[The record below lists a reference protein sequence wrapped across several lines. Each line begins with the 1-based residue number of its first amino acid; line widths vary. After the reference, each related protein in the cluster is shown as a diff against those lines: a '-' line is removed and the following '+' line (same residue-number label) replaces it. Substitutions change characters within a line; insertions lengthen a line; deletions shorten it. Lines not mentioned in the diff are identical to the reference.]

1 MSTTETIETTDNTD
15 TDTDAD
21 TDTDTD
27 ADANADADADAGPV
41 DPFAPFRLDG
51 QVAIVTGASVGLGR
65 RFARVLH
72 AAGATVVV
80 AARREELLTDLAD
93 ELGER
98 IVAVRAD
105 IAEAADCRN
114 LVDRAVE
121 AGGRLDVLV
130 NNAGISKIAPAE
142 SEDFDTFRHVVDVN
156 LNALF
161 HLCQL
166 SFQPMVDSGGGAIV
180 NISSMLGLVAAT
192 PVKQASYCASK
203 GAVVNLTRELG
214 AQWARKGVRVNAI
227 APGWFRSEMT
237 DVMWGDKA
245 SESYVRRGAPL
256 GREGAEHELDG
267 ALLFLAS
274 DASTYVVGQTLAVD
288 GGWTCV

>member
-1 MSTTETIETTDNTD
+1 MATVASSDTT
-15 TDTDAD
+15 
-21 TDTDTD
+21 
-27 ADANADADADAGPV
+27 PL
-41 DPFAPFRLDG
+41 DPFAMFRLDG
-51 QVAIVTGASVGLGR
+51 KVAVVTGASSGLGR
-65 RFARVLH
+65 RFAQVLH

-80 AARREELLTDLAD
+80 SARREELLTQLAD
-93 ELGER
+93 ELGDR
-98 IVAVRAD
+98 IHPVRAD
-105 IAEAADCRN
+105 VAEPDDCRA

-121 AGGRLDVLV
+121 VGDGRLDLLV
-130 NNAGISKIAPAE
+130 NNAGMSVIGRAE
-142 SEDFDTFRHVVDVN
+142 EEPYEQFRRVVDVN

-161 HLCQL
+161 LLSQL
-166 SFQPMVDSGGGAIV
+166 AFAPMVAGGGGTIV
-180 NISSMLGLVAAT
+180 NIASVLGLVGGT
-192 PVKQASYCASK
+192 PMKQASYCASK

-237 DVMWGDKA
+237 QDMWGDEG
-245 SESYVRRGAPL
+245 SERFVQQGAPI

-288 GGWTCV
+288 GGWTAI

>member
-1 MSTTETIETTDNTD
+1 MTDPSP
-15 TDTDAD
+15 A
-21 TDTDTD
+21 
-27 ADANADADADAGPV
+27 AAPL
-41 DPFAPFRLDG
+41 DPFRPFRLDG
-51 QVAIVTGASVGLGR
+51 RVAIVTGASVGLGR

-80 AARREELLTDLAD
+80 AARREELLQDLAA
-93 ELGER
+93 ELGDR

-105 IAEAADCRN
+105 VAVPGDCEQ
-114 LVDRAVE
+114 LVARAVE

-130 NNAGISKIAPAE
+130 NNAGISNLASAE
-142 SEDFDTFRHVVDVN
+142 HERLEDFRHVVDVN

-161 HLCQL
+161 HLSQL
-166 SFQPMVDSGGGAIV
+166 AFAPMVDSGGGTIV
-180 NISSMLGLVAAT
+180 NIASMLGVVAST

-214 AQWARKGVRVNAI
+214 AQWGRKGVRVNGI

-237 DVMWGDKA
+237 GDMWGDEG
-245 SESYVRRGAPL
+245 SEAFVRRGTAL

-274 DASTYVVGQTLAVD
+274 DASTYVVGQTLLVD
-288 GGWTCV
+288 GGWTAF

>member
-1 MSTTETIETTDNTD
+1 M
-15 TDTDAD
+15 AL
-21 TDTDTD
+21 
-27 ADANADADADAGPV
+27 
-41 DPFAPFRLDG
+41 DPTASFRLDG
-51 QVAIVTGASVGLGR
+51 RVAIVTGASVGLGR

-80 AARREELLTDLAD
+80 AARRGELLTDLAD

-98 IVAVRAD
+98 IVAVPTDLAD
-105 IAEAADCRN
+105 AEDRRR
-114 LVDRAVE
+114 LVERAVA
-121 AGGRLDVLV
+121 AGGRLDILV
-130 NNAGISKIAPAE
+130 NNAGISKIGPAE
-142 SEDFDTFRHVVDVN
+142 TEELVSFEEVVNVN
-156 LNALF
+156 LTALF

-166 SFQPMVDSGGGAIV
+166 AFEPMVAGAGGTIV
-180 NISSMLGLVAAT
+180 NISSVLGLVAGT

-214 AQWARKGVRVNAI
+214 AQWARRGVRVNGI

-237 DVMWGDKA
+237 AVMWGDEA
-245 SESYVRRGAPL
+245 SEAYVARGAPI

-288 GGWTCV
+288 GGWTTV